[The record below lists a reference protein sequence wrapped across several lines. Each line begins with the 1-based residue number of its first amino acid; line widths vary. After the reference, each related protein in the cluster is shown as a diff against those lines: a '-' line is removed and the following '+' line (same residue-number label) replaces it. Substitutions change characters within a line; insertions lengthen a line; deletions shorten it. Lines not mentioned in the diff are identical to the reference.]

1 MKKGGPRVLREPL
14 TKSWLTCFAPE
25 IAQLCVTNLANSP
38 RYYLRFA
45 ASKYPVYSSERRSLL
60 VRQRQHGN
68 GPESVS
74 NCRPRDLADNAFEM
88 PQ

>member
-1 MKKGGPRVLREPL
+1 MLKKPL
-14 TKSWLTCFAPE
+14 NKSWHTCLAPE
-25 IAQLCVTNLANSP
+25 IAEPYVTNLAYSP
-38 RYYLRFA
+38 RYYLRFV

-68 GPESVS
+68 GPESVL